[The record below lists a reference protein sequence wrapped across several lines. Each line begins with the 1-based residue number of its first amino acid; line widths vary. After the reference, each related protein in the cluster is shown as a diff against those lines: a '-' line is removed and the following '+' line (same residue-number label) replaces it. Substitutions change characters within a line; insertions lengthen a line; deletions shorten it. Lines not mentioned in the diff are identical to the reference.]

1 MANSRDVIEAGSD
14 LQELYIP
21 PPGTPNQID
30 VVAVHGLGGHY
41 LNTWAHVPSRG
52 NGDATLW
59 LRDLLPQK
67 LPNAHVMSF
76 SYDSAIYNRAD
87 QSVRATAGKLVQLL
101 RDIREE
107 YEDQNRPIV
116 FIGHSLGGIIIK
128 QALKHAKDRRHLFP
142 DIHTNTT
149 GLIFF
154 ATPHR
159 GADAARWA
167 AIVMD
172 IASSVSLRPSPGF
185 LKALQTDSETLL
197 SVSEDFLP
205 LAGSVHLVSFW
216 EEHAHSVLGKPV
228 VDKSSAV
235 MGLPNEEV
243 MMLGG
248 NHQAICRFGV
258 GDRRFDPVWR
268 AIRRSAKKLPP
279 GLF

>member
-21 PPGTPNQID
+21 PPGTPKQID

-41 LNTWAHVPSRG
+41 LNTWTHVPSRG
-52 NGDATLW
+52 NGDVTLW

-76 SYDSAIYNRAD
+76 SYDSAIYSRAD

-101 RDIREE
+101 RNIREE
-107 YEDQNRPIV
+107 YEDENRPIV

-128 QALKHAKDRRHLFP
+128 QALKHAKDKRPRFS

-172 IASSVSLRPSPGF
+172 IASSMSLRPSSGF
-185 LKALQTDSETLL
+185 LNALQTDSETLL

-205 LAGSVHLVSFW
+205 LAGSVQLVSFW
-216 EEHAHSVLGKPV
+216 EEHTHPVLGKPV

-268 AIRRSAKKLPP
+268 AIRRSAKKLSP